1 MENLLTSTE
10 IFDTE
15 TEIWSDGPELP
26 FPLAFATAVST
37 PFASFVLG
45 GQTVPGDPILESVNI
60 DMGNIE
66 S

>member
-45 GQTVPGDPILESVNI
+45 GQTVPGDPPSVT
-60 DMGNIE
+60 GKE
-66 S
+66 

>member
-15 TEIWSDGPELP
+15 TEMWSEGPELP
-26 FPLAFATAVST
+26 SPLAFATVVST
-37 PFASFVLG
+37 PLATFILG
-45 GQTVPGDPILESVNI
+45 KSKNI
-60 DMGNIE
+60 RVTGYVQ